1 MTASFYALLHSS
13 AVENY
18 FHLNM
23 KCRKDYNRAW
33 VEVVEV
39 QLNPMKGEEEV
50 LLDPLKV
57 EEVLLDPQKVEEV
70 LLNLRKEEAQLCP
83 YDIDFDDALVVALK
97 VVALAV
103 EEEAEV
109 GLHVLDP
116 LEAEVVV
123 VPFRQDSFHIA
134 PVVAAAETVEYV
146 AIVVDGM
153 AAADDDDDESAAVV
167 FVVGAAGTD
176 L

>member
-1 MTASFYALLHSS
+1 VTASFYALLHSS

-39 QLNPMKGEEEV
+39 QLNPLKGE
-50 LLDPLKV
+50 

-83 YDIDFDDALVVALK
+83 YDIDFDDALVVAL
-97 VVALAV
+97 AV

-116 LEAEVVV
+116 LEAEVVA

-134 PVVAAAETVEYV
+134 PVVAAAAAETVEYV

-153 AAADDDDDESAAVV
+153 AAADDDDESAAVA

>member
-50 LLDPLKV
+50 LLLDPL
-57 EEVLLDPQKVEEV
+57 KVEEV

-83 YDIDFDDALVVALK
+83 CDIDFDAL

-153 AAADDDDDESAAVV
+153 AAAADDDESAAVA
-167 FVVGAAGTD
+167 FVDGAAGTD

>member
-1 MTASFYALLHSS
+1 
-13 AVENY
+13 
-18 FHLNM
+18 M

-50 LLDPLKV
+50 L
-57 EEVLLDPQKVEEV
+57 LLDPQKVEEV

-134 PVVAAAETVEYV
+134 PAAAAETVEYV

-153 AAADDDDDESAAVV
+153 AAADDDDESAAVA

>member
-1 MTASFYALLHSS
+1 M
-13 AVENY
+13 V
-18 FHLNM
+18 
-23 KCRKDYNRAW
+23 
-33 VEVVEV
+33 VVEV

-50 LLDPLKV
+50 LLLDPL
-57 EEVLLDPQKVEEV
+57 KVEEV

-116 LEAEVVV
+116 LEAEVVA

-134 PVVAAAETVEYV
+134 PVVAAAAAETVEYV

-153 AAADDDDDESAAVV
+153 AAADDDDESAAVA
-167 FVVGAAGTD
+167 FVVGAVCTD

>member
-1 MTASFYALLHSS
+1 MTASFDALLHSS
-13 AVENY
+13 AVENC

-23 KCRKDYNRAW
+23 KCRKGYNRAW

-39 QLNPMKGEEEV
+39 QLNPLKGEEEV
-50 LLDPLKV
+50 L
-57 EEVLLDPQKVEEV
+57 LLDPQKVEEV
-70 LLNLRKEEAQLCP
+70 LLNLRKEEAQLLCP
-83 YDIDFDDALVVALK
+83 YDIDFDALEVALK
-97 VVALAV
+97 VVALLAV

-116 LEAEVVV
+116 LEAEVVA

-134 PVVAAAETVEYV
+134 VVAAAETVEYV

-153 AAADDDDDESAAVV
+153 AAAAADDESAAVA
-167 FVVGAAGTD
+167 FVVGDADID
-176 L
+176 LY